1 LYKPLLY
8 YSVDYSFK
16 INIIIVVFLLAVIH
30 PNIIS
35 IIPVIVREKIVVLL
49 VTTYSLNWEIKAK

>member
-1 LYKPLLY
+1 MYKPLLY